1 MQLDRMKRRKFFT
14 LLGGAAALPLAARAQ
29 QAAMPVIGYLSTR
42 LPESDM
48 SFLVAFRQG
57 LNEVG
62 YVDGKNVALEF
73 RWAAGQYDRL
83 SGLAED
89 LVRRNVAVIVGVGSA
104 LPAQAARARTTTV
117 PILFVSGDPIK
128 DGLVASLNHPGGN
141 VTGVVSFLDQLAAK
155 WLGLLRDVVPNAH
168 TIALLINPNEITT
181 DAQVE
186 DVQAA
191 ARELAQEIIVLT
203 AATEGDIEAAFA
215 TLVQRRASALIVG
228 AGAFF
233 VTRANKIIGLAAQ
246 HAMPTMY
253 TRRDWTTSDGLMS
266 YGSSPTET
274 YRQLGIYAG
283 RILRGERPADL
294 PVVQSA
300 KFEFVLNLKTAKTLG
315 LAIPPGVLAIAD
327 EVIE

>member
-1 MQLDRMKRRKFFT
+1 MQRREFIT
-14 LLGGAAALPLAARAQ
+14 LISGAGAWPLAARAQ
-29 QAAMPVIGYLSTR
+29 QMPVIGYLSTR
-42 LPESDM
+42 LPESDVP
-48 SFLVAFRQG
+48 FLAAFRQG

-89 LVRRNVAVIVGVGSA
+89 LVRRNVAVIVGVGGA
-104 LPAQAARARTTTV
+104 LPAQAARATTTTV

-155 WLGLLRDVVPNAH
+155 RLGLLRDVVPNAH
-168 TIALLINPNEITT
+168 TIALLVNPNEITT
-181 DAQVE
+181 DAQVK

-203 AATEGDIEAAFA
+203 ATTEGDIEAAFA
-215 TLVQRRASALIVG
+215 TLVQRRASALVVG

-233 VTRANKIIGLAAQ
+233 VTRASKIIGLAAQ

-253 TRRDWTTSDGLMS
+253 ARRDWVTSDGLMS
-266 YGSSPTET
+266 YGSSRTET

-283 RILRGERPADL
+283 RILRGEKPADL

>member
-1 MQLDRMKRRKFFT
+1 M
-14 LLGGAAALPLAARAQ
+14 
-29 QAAMPVIGYLSTR
+29 
-42 LPESDM
+42 
-48 SFLVAFRQG
+48 
-57 LNEVG
+57 
-62 YVDGKNVALEF
+62 
-73 RWAAGQYDRL
+73 
-83 SGLAED
+83 
-89 LVRRNVAVIVGVGSA
+89 RRNVAVIVGVGGP
-104 LPAQAARARTTTV
+104 LPAQAARAATTII
-117 PILFVSGDPIK
+117 PILFVGGDPIK

-141 VTGVVSFLDQLAAK
+141 VTGVVSFLDQLATK
-155 WLGLLRDVVPNAH
+155 QLGLLRDLVPNAH
-168 TIALLINPNEITT
+168 TIALLVNPNETT
-181 DAQVE
+181 TEAQVK

-215 TLVQRRASALIVG
+215 TLVQRRASALVVG

-253 TRRDWTTSDGLMS
+253 ARRDWAAAGGLMS

-283 RILRGERPADL
+283 RILRGEKPADL
-294 PVVQSA
+294 PVVQST

-315 LAIPPGVLAIAD
+315 LAIPPGLLAIAD
-327 EVIE
+327 EVIEYEATRIHLAARRRSGVAARGARAVEQRASDRDS

>member
-155 WLGLLRDVVPNAH
+155 RLGLLRDVVPNAH